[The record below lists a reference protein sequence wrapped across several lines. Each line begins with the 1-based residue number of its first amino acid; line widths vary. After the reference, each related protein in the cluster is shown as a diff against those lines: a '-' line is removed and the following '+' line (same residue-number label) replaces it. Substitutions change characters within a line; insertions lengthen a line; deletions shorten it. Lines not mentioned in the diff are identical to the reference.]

1 MVALATLV
9 SFLLIL
15 AMCGAIIILDRIF
28 PRIQAPN
35 HASGLLHGS
44 AVGEVG
50 SIGTSPYSDLRLLC
64 RSKPMPKRSSVTNIS
79 RLLNISWRRILRI

>member
-1 MVALATLV
+1 MVALAILV

-15 AMCGAIIILDRIF
+15 AMCGATLGSTGYS
-28 PRIQAPN
+28 PEIQAPN

-50 SIGTSPYSDLRLLC
+50 SIGIGGKAP
-64 RSKPMPKRSSVTNIS
+64 I
-79 RLLNISWRRILRI
+79 RI